1 MITTSTISSVAPG
14 EPCIV
19 CLHCGRYCRPQDK
32 VCPQCHETLVEA
44 AEAATRPLNVRPLA
58 VSAPRRGT
66 TQLAPNT
73 GVLFQVLPSSA
84 QFWLSLEYPVTLGR
98 TTLVNRDD
106 LLDLTD
112 LDGYRLGI
120 SRRHCR
126 LERRDTRLAL
136 TDLGSANGTYL
147 NGEPLV
153 PHQVYLV
160 ADGDQLILGM
170 LHLTIF
176 FRASG

>member
-1 MITTSTISSVAPG
+1 MVTSFSIPAAPD
-14 EPCIV
+14 EPCVV
-19 CLHCGRYCRPQDK
+19 CLHCGRYCRPQDA
-32 VCPQCHETLVEA
+32 VCPQCHETLVNA
-44 AEAATRPLNVRPLA
+44 AEAATRPLNVPPLA
-58 VSAPRRGT
+58 LYTPRRGS
-66 TQLAPNT
+66 TQLAPNM
-73 GVLFQVLPSSA
+73 GVALHVLPSGV
-84 QFWLSLEYPVTLGR
+84 QLWFSLEYPVTLGR
-98 TTLVNRDD
+98 TTLVNRED
-106 LLDLTD
+106 LFDLTS

-120 SRRHCR
+120 SRRHCL
-126 LERRDTRLAL
+126 LERRDMILTL

-153 PHQVYLV
+153 PHHVNVV

>member
-1 MITTSTISSVAPG
+1 
-14 EPCIV
+14 
-19 CLHCGRYCRPQDK
+19 
-32 VCPQCHETLVEA
+32 LVEA
-44 AEAATRPLNVRPLA
+44 AEAATRPLNIRPLA
-58 VSAPRRGT
+58 VSAARRGT
-66 TQLAPNT
+66 TQLAPNA

-84 QFWLSLEYPVTLGR
+84 RLWLSLDHPVTLGR
-98 TTLVNRDD
+98 TTLINRED

-126 LERRDTRLAL
+126 LERRDASLTL

-153 PHQVYLV
+153 PHQVYTV